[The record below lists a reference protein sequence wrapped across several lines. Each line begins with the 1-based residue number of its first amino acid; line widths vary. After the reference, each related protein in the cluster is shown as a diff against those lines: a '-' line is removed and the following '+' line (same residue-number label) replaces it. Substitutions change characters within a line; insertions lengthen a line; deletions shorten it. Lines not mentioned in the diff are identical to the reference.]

1 MSSVLFWTV
10 NTAHHSQF
18 IQQGVSSTPHRQTTH
33 IEGSITNEPRWHQ
46 NWYQSKAPHNFLLV
60 FHCNYLPGD
69 LMIYWSKISH
79 FCHFNLLQ
87 SHLKHSQGAG
97 VLMGCGSWY
106 QKAESLGYPLVKTA
120 WSYGY
125 LFWLNISREQTDS
138 RHLWICCTP
147 AAYSAAAAY
156 EKKKIAE

>member
-69 LMIYWSKISH
+69 LMIYWLKISH

-120 WSYGY
+120 RRDPMVTYFDS
-125 LFWLNISREQTDS
+125 ISAGNRRTASTCEYVALQHS
-138 RHLWICCTP
+138 RVRQKLK
-147 AAYSAAAAY
+147 Y
-156 EKKKIAE
+156 